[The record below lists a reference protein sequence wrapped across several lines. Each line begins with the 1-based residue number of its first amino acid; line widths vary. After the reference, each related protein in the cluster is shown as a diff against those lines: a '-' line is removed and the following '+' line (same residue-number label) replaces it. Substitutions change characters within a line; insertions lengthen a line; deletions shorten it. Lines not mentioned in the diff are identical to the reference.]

1 MKVFI
6 SADMEGIAGK
16 VHWEFSK
23 ESDSA
28 EWDRDRQI
36 MSEHVK
42 AAIEGAIEGGA
53 SEIVI
58 NDSHMSMRNLAID
71 RFDFEQ
77 VEIITGQPKPLC
89 MMEGIDNTYS
99 AAFLIGYHGMS
110 GAHPGV
116 LNHSFCPLSIREIK
130 INGIPVGELGV
141 NAGIAGYFNVPIA
154 LVAGDN
160 VMAEEAQA
168 RMGDV
173 EVAIIKK
180 ALNMTTAKCLPLK
193 AANELI
199 KQKSRSAVQRC
210 KDMKPLVYD
219 TPTELEVDFF
229 MTNMADAAALIPD
242 SRRKGGTKVSY
253 ISSDYL
259 ELFKTFQAMFMLGEH
274 VRLDLRY

>member
-6 SADMEGIAGK
+6 SADMEGISGK

-23 ESDSA
+23 ESDSG

-58 NDSHMSMRNLAID
+58 NDSHMSMRNLTID
-71 RFDFEQ
+71 RLDFEQ
-77 VEIITGQPKPLC
+77 VQVITGQPKPLC
-89 MMEGIDNTYS
+89 MMEGVDNTYS

-160 VMAEEAQA
+160 VLAEEAQE
-168 RMGDV
+168 RLGEV
-173 EVAIIKK
+173 EAAIIKE
-180 ALNMTTAKCLPLK
+180 AVNMTTAKCLPLK

-199 KQKSRSAVQRC
+199 KQKSKAALERC
-210 KDMKPLVYD
+210 KDMRPLVYD
-219 TPTELEVDFF
+219 TPTEIEVDFF
-229 MTNMADAAALIPD
+229 MTNMADAAALIPG
-242 SRRKGGTKVSY
+242 SQRKGGTTVSY
-253 ISSDYL
+253 NSSDFL
-259 ELFKTFQAMFMLGEH
+259 ELFKAFQAMFMLGEK
-274 VRLDLRY
+274 VRMELLY

>member
-6 SADMEGIAGK
+6 SADMEGISGK

-23 ESDSA
+23 ESDSG

-36 MSEHVK
+36 LTEHVL

-58 NDSHMSMRNLAID
+58 NDSHMSMRNLIID
-71 RFDFEQ
+71 RLDFEQ
-77 VEIITGQPKPLC
+77 VQVITGQPKPLC
-89 MMEGIDNTYS
+89 MMEGVDDTYS

-141 NAGIAGYFNVPIA
+141 NAGIAGYFKVPIA

-160 VMAEEAQA
+160 VLAEEAQE
-168 RMGDV
+168 RLGEV
-173 EVAIIKK
+173 EVAIIKE
-180 ALNMTTAKCLPLK
+180 AVNMTAAKCLPLK

-199 KQKSRSAVQRC
+199 KQKSKTAVERC
-210 KDMKPLVYD
+210 KDLRPLVYD
-219 TPTELEVDFF
+219 TPTEIEVDFF
-229 MTNMADAAALIPD
+229 MTNMADAAAFIPG
-242 SRRKGGTKVSY
+242 SQRKGGTTVSY
-253 ISSDYL
+253 SSSDFL
-259 ELFKTFQAMFMLGEH
+259 ELFKAFQAMFMLGEK
-274 VRLDLRY
+274 VRRELLY

>member
-23 ESDSA
+23 ESDSG

-42 AAIEGAIEGGA
+42 AAIEGAVEGGA

-77 VEIITGQPKPLC
+77 VKVITGQPKPLC

-173 EVAIIKK
+173 EVAIIKE

-199 KQKSRSAVQRC
+199 KQKSSSAVQRC

-229 MTNMADAAALIPD
+229 MTNMADAAALIPG
-242 SRRKGGTKVSY
+242 SQRKGGTTVSY
-253 ISSDYL
+253 SSSDYL